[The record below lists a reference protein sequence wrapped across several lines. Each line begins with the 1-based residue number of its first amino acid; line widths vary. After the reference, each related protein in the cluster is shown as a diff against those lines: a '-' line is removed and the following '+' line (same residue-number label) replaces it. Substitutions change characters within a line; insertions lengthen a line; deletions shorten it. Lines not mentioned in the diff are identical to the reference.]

1 MRIYFESPERL
12 KIELD
17 GTDMKD
23 LNVTYDELDYNSDKT
38 RQVMD
43 ELLTRIGA
51 EHDFDTGSG
60 RLLIE
65 VFPSDN
71 GGCIIYFTSVRRGA
85 AVARHRS
92 RRSAPSVWELNSA
105 DDLLRA
111 AAGLKGAGVLK
122 PIGLYRIDGRYRLSV
137 PFESKREELLLSEF
151 ATRINGSGAL
161 LYTAEH
167 GRLLSADLLGDLA

>member
-17 GTDMKD
+17 GADMKD
-23 LNVTYDELDYNSDKT
+23 LDVTYDELDYNSDKT

-51 EHDFDTGSG
+51 EHNFDTGSS

-71 GGCIIYFTSVRRGA
+71 GGCVIYFTSVRRGT
-85 AVARHRS
+85 AVARHKS
-92 RRSAPSVWELNSA
+92 RKSAPSVWELRSA

-111 AAGLKGAGVLK
+111 VAGLKGAGVLK
-122 PIGLYRIDGRYRLSV
+122 PIRLYRLENRYRISV

-161 LYTAEH
+161 LYTDEH
-167 GRLLSADLLGDLA
+167 GSLLSADLLSDLA

>member
-17 GTDMKD
+17 GADMKD

-51 EHDFDTGSG
+51 EHNFDTGSG

-71 GGCIIYFTSVRRGA
+71 GGCVIYFTSVRRGT
-85 AVARHRS
+85 AVTRHKNRK
-92 RRSAPSVWELNSA
+92 SAPSVWELRSA

-111 AAGLKGAGVLK
+111 VAGLKGAGVLK
-122 PIGLYRIDGRYRLSV
+122 PIRLYRLEDRYRISV

-151 ATRINGSGAL
+151 ATRINSSGAL
-161 LYTAEH
+161 LYTDEH
-167 GRLLSADLLGDLA
+167 GSLLSADLLGDLA

>member
-17 GTDMKD
+17 GADMKD
-23 LNVTYDELDYNSDKT
+23 LDVTYDELDYNSDKT

-51 EHDFDTGSG
+51 EHNFDTGSG

-71 GGCIIYFTSVRRGA
+71 GGCVIYFTSVRRGTA
-85 AVARHRS
+85 IARHKS
-92 RRSAPSVWELNSA
+92 RKSAPSVWELRSA

-111 AAGLKGAGVLK
+111 VAGLKGAGVLK
-122 PIGLYRIDGRYRLSV
+122 PIRLYRLENRYRISV

-161 LYTAEH
+161 LYTDEH
-167 GRLLSADLLGDLA
+167 GSLLSADLLSDLA